1 MRISVLQEL
10 LDGSLQATME
20 QRIPVS
26 EIAQKELEESTEKLT
41 NSFNEEQKELFDQYL
56 FAESGVEE
64 EKENACFKQG
74 FRYGLLLGVEV
85 CDMKTTTQKE
95 QWHKINNFSNETSRE
110 KSPLSDEGEN
120 IKK

>member
-26 EIAQKELEESTEKLT
+26 EIVQKELEESTEKLT

-56 FAESGVEE
+56 FAE
-64 EKENACFKQG
+64 AG
-74 FRYGLLLGVEV
+74 F
-85 CDMKTTTQKE
+85 
-95 QWHKINNFSNETSRE
+95 SSRFYT
-110 KSPLSDEGEN
+110 LR
-120 IKK
+120 I